1 MNNEKLTILYE
12 RLSHE
17 DGRENESLSIEN
29 QKAYLEEYALRS
41 GFKNLVHRTDDGW
54 SGTRWDRPG
63 FLQMTEDISRGSVG
77 QILIKDMSRLGR
89 DHLRVGL
96 FLEQL
101 REMNVRLIAVAEGI
115 DTAKGEDDFMPFR
128 NILAEWHARDT
139 SRKIRAIFGARTAAG
154 NHVTGALPYGYLHDP
169 KDRQKWIVDE
179 EAAPVVKRIFRSV
192 IAGKNIAKITE
203 ELTAERILTP
213 NAHWKSI
220 GERTSRGAHNADPYK
235 WSSATVINIL
245 KKEEYM
251 GWKVLNK
258 TGTENYKSKQ
268 RKPTPENRLVFK
280 DAHPQIIDEETWN
293 IVQRLRG
300 TKRRVYKPDGEPNP
314 LTGVLYCADCG
325 AKMYHK
331 RGTSGRPDHPHHEY
345 VCSGYRHYSKS
356 CTCHYI
362 RVEVVEQ
369 LILDAIRRAS
379 RYAIENEAAFIQRV
393 REEAA
398 LQQEAAV
405 RESRRKLTKGKRRRE
420 EISRLIK
427 KLYESYAADKIPE
440 NHFSELL
447 TGYDAEQKNLDAE
460 LERLQ
465 AEIDRY
471 NTDSVRADRFLEL
484 VKRHTE
490 FTELT
495 PTLLNEFVEKVVVHE
510 AVKIEGKRT
519 MQVDICDPEAEYF
532 PLVHRLGGQV
542 IKISPTS
549 SQYVNPMDMNLNY
562 SEDDNPLALKSDFI
576 LSFCELAAGGRNGLE
591 PVEKTVIDRAVRVVY
606 RPYLADP
613 KPENVPILGDLYDEI
628 KRQPEPEAQRIAA
641 ALELYVHGSLNVFN
655 HRTNVDINNRLS
667 MLFEKQY
674 ILTETVETETRYRT
688 ETRTGTRTVT
698 DPETGETS
706 TEEYEY
712 EVQVP
717 YTYYICNVKL
727 ENFDLSHV
735 PVYIMGEET
744 LSLYATYM
752 STLGNRED
760 CSH

>member
-1 MNNEKLTILYE
+1 MSTYE
-12 RLSHE
+12 RLVNSQ
-17 DGRENESLSIEN
+17 NFFSP
-29 QKAYLEEYALRS
+29 YLTQE
-41 GFKNLVHRTDDGW
+41 
-54 SGTRWDRPG
+54 
-63 FLQMTEDISRGSVG
+63 
-77 QILIKDMSRLGR
+77 DMSRLGR
-89 DHLRVGL
+89 DYLRVGL

-331 RGTSGRPDHPHHEY
+331 RGASGRPDHPHHEY

-405 RESRRKLTKGKRRRE
+405 RESRGKLTKGKRRRE

-447 TGYDAEQKNLDAE
+447 AGYDAEQKSLDAE

-519 MQVDICDPEAEYF
+519 MQVDIY
-532 PLVHRLGGQV
+532 
-542 IKISPTS
+542 
-549 SQYVNPMDMNLNY
+549 LN
-562 SEDDNPLALKSDFI
+562 FI
-576 LSFCELAAGGRNGLE
+576 G
-591 PVEKTVIDRAVRVVY
+591 K
-606 RPYLADP
+606 
-613 KPENVPILGDLYDEI
+613 
-628 KRQPEPEAQRIAA
+628 
-641 ALELYVHGSLNVFN
+641 
-655 HRTNVDINNRLS
+655 
-667 MLFEKQY
+667 
-674 ILTETVETETRYRT
+674 
-688 ETRTGTRTVT
+688 
-698 DPETGETS
+698 
-706 TEEYEY
+706 
-712 EVQVP
+712 
-717 YTYYICNVKL
+717 
-727 ENFDLSHV
+727 FDLPEQEAAQAATPEKKRKKKLRREMS
-735 PVYIMGEET
+735 EEQREI
-744 LSLYATYM
+744 LRRRDKERYARKVAAKKAAEEAARAEILKGTAYELPPQESEM
-752 STLGNRED
+752 QRSA
-760 CSH
+760 

>member
-63 FLQMTEDISRGSVG
+63 FLQVTEDISRGSVG

-245 KKEEYM
+245 KKEEHM

-331 RGTSGRPDHPHHEY
+331 RGASGRPDHPHHEY

-447 TGYDAEQKNLDAE
+447 AGYDAEQKSLDAE

-519 MQVDICDPEAEYF
+519 MQVDIY
-532 PLVHRLGGQV
+532 
-542 IKISPTS
+542 
-549 SQYVNPMDMNLNY
+549 LN
-562 SEDDNPLALKSDFI
+562 FI
-576 LSFCELAAGGRNGLE
+576 G
-591 PVEKTVIDRAVRVVY
+591 K
-606 RPYLADP
+606 
-613 KPENVPILGDLYDEI
+613 
-628 KRQPEPEAQRIAA
+628 
-641 ALELYVHGSLNVFN
+641 
-655 HRTNVDINNRLS
+655 
-667 MLFEKQY
+667 
-674 ILTETVETETRYRT
+674 
-688 ETRTGTRTVT
+688 
-698 DPETGETS
+698 
-706 TEEYEY
+706 
-712 EVQVP
+712 
-717 YTYYICNVKL
+717 
-727 ENFDLSHV
+727 FDLPEQEAAQAATPEKKRKKKLRREMS
-735 PVYIMGEET
+735 EEQREI
-744 LSLYATYM
+744 LRRRDKERYARKVAAKKAAEEAARAEILKGTAYELPPQESEM
-752 STLGNRED
+752 QRSA
-760 CSH
+760 

>member
-101 REMNVRLIAVAEGI
+101 REMNVRLIAVAKGI

-258 TGTENYKSKQ
+258 TETENYKSKQ

-331 RGTSGRPDHPHHEY
+331 RGASGRPDHPHHEY

-405 RESRRKLTKGKRRRE
+405 RESRRRLTKGKRRRE

-519 MQVDICDPEAEYF
+519 MQVDIY
-532 PLVHRLGGQV
+532 
-542 IKISPTS
+542 
-549 SQYVNPMDMNLNY
+549 LN
-562 SEDDNPLALKSDFI
+562 FI
-576 LSFCELAAGGRNGLE
+576 G
-591 PVEKTVIDRAVRVVY
+591 K
-606 RPYLADP
+606 
-613 KPENVPILGDLYDEI
+613 
-628 KRQPEPEAQRIAA
+628 
-641 ALELYVHGSLNVFN
+641 
-655 HRTNVDINNRLS
+655 
-667 MLFEKQY
+667 
-674 ILTETVETETRYRT
+674 
-688 ETRTGTRTVT
+688 
-698 DPETGETS
+698 
-706 TEEYEY
+706 
-712 EVQVP
+712 
-717 YTYYICNVKL
+717 
-727 ENFDLSHV
+727 FDLPEQEAAQAATPEKKRKKKLRREMS
-735 PVYIMGEET
+735 EEQREI
-744 LSLYATYM
+744 LRRRDKERYARKVAAKKAAEEAARAEILKGTAYELPPQESEM
-752 STLGNRED
+752 QRSA
-760 CSH
+760 

>member
-245 KKEEYM
+245 KKEEYI
-251 GWKVLNK
+251 GWKVLDM

-314 LTGVLYCADCG
+314 LTGILYCADCG

-447 TGYDAEQKNLDAE
+447 TGYDAEQKNLDTE

-519 MQVDICDPEAEYF
+519 MQVDIY
-532 PLVHRLGGQV
+532 
-542 IKISPTS
+542 
-549 SQYVNPMDMNLNY
+549 LN
-562 SEDDNPLALKSDFI
+562 FI
-576 LSFCELAAGGRNGLE
+576 G
-591 PVEKTVIDRAVRVVY
+591 K
-606 RPYLADP
+606 
-613 KPENVPILGDLYDEI
+613 
-628 KRQPEPEAQRIAA
+628 
-641 ALELYVHGSLNVFN
+641 
-655 HRTNVDINNRLS
+655 
-667 MLFEKQY
+667 
-674 ILTETVETETRYRT
+674 
-688 ETRTGTRTVT
+688 
-698 DPETGETS
+698 
-706 TEEYEY
+706 
-712 EVQVP
+712 
-717 YTYYICNVKL
+717 
-727 ENFDLSHV
+727 FDLPEQEAAQAATPEKKRKKKLRREMS
-735 PVYIMGEET
+735 EEQREI
-744 LSLYATYM
+744 LRKRDKERYARKTAAKKAAEEAARAEILKGTAYELPPQESEM
-752 STLGNRED
+752 QRRA
-760 CSH
+760 

>member
-101 REMNVRLIAVAEGI
+101 REMNVRLIAVAKGI

-258 TGTENYKSKQ
+258 TETENYKSKQ

-405 RESRRKLTKGKRRRE
+405 RESRRRLTKGKRRRG

-519 MQVDICDPEAEYF
+519 MQVDIY
-532 PLVHRLGGQV
+532 
-542 IKISPTS
+542 
-549 SQYVNPMDMNLNY
+549 LN
-562 SEDDNPLALKSDFI
+562 FI
-576 LSFCELAAGGRNGLE
+576 G
-591 PVEKTVIDRAVRVVY
+591 K
-606 RPYLADP
+606 
-613 KPENVPILGDLYDEI
+613 
-628 KRQPEPEAQRIAA
+628 
-641 ALELYVHGSLNVFN
+641 
-655 HRTNVDINNRLS
+655 
-667 MLFEKQY
+667 
-674 ILTETVETETRYRT
+674 
-688 ETRTGTRTVT
+688 
-698 DPETGETS
+698 
-706 TEEYEY
+706 
-712 EVQVP
+712 
-717 YTYYICNVKL
+717 
-727 ENFDLSHV
+727 FDLPEQEAAQAATPEKKRKKKLRREMS
-735 PVYIMGEET
+735 EEQREI
-744 LSLYATYM
+744 LRKRDKERYARKTAAKKAAEEAARAEILKGTAYELPPQESEM
-752 STLGNRED
+752 QRSA
-760 CSH
+760 

>member
-101 REMNVRLIAVAEGI
+101 REMNVRLIAVAKGI

-258 TGTENYKSKQ
+258 TETENYKSKQ

-293 IVQRLRG
+293 IVQRLQG

-405 RESRRKLTKGKRRRE
+405 RESRRRLTKGKRRRE

-519 MQVDICDPEAEYF
+519 MQVDIY
-532 PLVHRLGGQV
+532 
-542 IKISPTS
+542 
-549 SQYVNPMDMNLNY
+549 LN
-562 SEDDNPLALKSDFI
+562 FI
-576 LSFCELAAGGRNGLE
+576 G
-591 PVEKTVIDRAVRVVY
+591 K
-606 RPYLADP
+606 
-613 KPENVPILGDLYDEI
+613 
-628 KRQPEPEAQRIAA
+628 
-641 ALELYVHGSLNVFN
+641 
-655 HRTNVDINNRLS
+655 
-667 MLFEKQY
+667 
-674 ILTETVETETRYRT
+674 
-688 ETRTGTRTVT
+688 
-698 DPETGETS
+698 
-706 TEEYEY
+706 
-712 EVQVP
+712 
-717 YTYYICNVKL
+717 
-727 ENFDLSHV
+727 FDLPEQEAAQAATPEKKRKKKLRREMS
-735 PVYIMGEET
+735 EEQREI
-744 LSLYATYM
+744 LRKRDKERYARKTAAKKAAEEAARAEILKGTAYELPPQESEM
-752 STLGNRED
+752 QRSA
-760 CSH
+760 

>member
-63 FLQMTEDISRGSVG
+63 FLQVTEDISRGSVG

-258 TGTENYKSKQ
+258 TETENYKSKQ

-331 RGTSGRPDHPHHEY
+331 RGASGRPDHPHHEY

-447 TGYDAEQKNLDAE
+447 AGYDAEQKSLDAE

-519 MQVDICDPEAEYF
+519 MQVDIY
-532 PLVHRLGGQV
+532 
-542 IKISPTS
+542 
-549 SQYVNPMDMNLNY
+549 LN
-562 SEDDNPLALKSDFI
+562 FI
-576 LSFCELAAGGRNGLE
+576 G
-591 PVEKTVIDRAVRVVY
+591 K
-606 RPYLADP
+606 
-613 KPENVPILGDLYDEI
+613 
-628 KRQPEPEAQRIAA
+628 
-641 ALELYVHGSLNVFN
+641 
-655 HRTNVDINNRLS
+655 
-667 MLFEKQY
+667 
-674 ILTETVETETRYRT
+674 
-688 ETRTGTRTVT
+688 
-698 DPETGETS
+698 
-706 TEEYEY
+706 
-712 EVQVP
+712 
-717 YTYYICNVKL
+717 
-727 ENFDLSHV
+727 FDLPEQEAAQAATPEKKRKKKLRREMS
-735 PVYIMGEET
+735 EEQREI
-744 LSLYATYM
+744 LRKRDKERYARKTAAKKAAEEAARAEILKGTAYELPPQESEM
-752 STLGNRED
+752 QRRA
-760 CSH
+760 

>member
-63 FLQMTEDISRGSVG
+63 FLQVTEDISRGSVG

-139 SRKIRAIFGARTAAG
+139 SRKIRAIFVARTAAG

-169 KDRQKWIVDE
+169 KDRQKRIVDE

-331 RGTSGRPDHPHHEY
+331 RGASGRPDHPHHEY

-447 TGYDAEQKNLDAE
+447 AGYDAEQKSLDAE

-510 AVKIEGKRT
+510 AVKIEGK
-519 MQVDICDPEAEYF
+519 A
-532 PLVHRLGGQV
+532 
-542 IKISPTS
+542 
-549 SQYVNPMDMNLNY
+549 
-562 SEDDNPLALKSDFI
+562 DD
-576 LSFCELAAGGRNGLE
+576 AGGHLPEFYRQIRPAGAGSGTGGNARKEKEEEAAPRDERGTAGNPAQAGQGAVRKESSRKESRRGSGKSGDPQRHSLRSCRRRKAKCKEAHNRTWKRKNGLPTQGRAVFPFPKGAFLDRFPSHPIHFKSNKRKE
-591 PVEKTVIDRAVRVVY
+591 LLHMAKTKIEKIAGIEEEIRQLENKRRQLVQAQKAQERKDRTKRLCKRMGLFESLLPESISLTDEQFQIFLEKTV
-606 RPYLADP
+606 
-613 KPENVPILGDLYDEI
+613 
-628 KRQPEPEAQRIAA
+628 
-641 ALELYVHGSLNVFN
+641 
-655 HRTNVDINNRLS
+655 
-667 MLFEKQY
+667 
-674 ILTETVETETRYRT
+674 LTEQSRRILDGLTARRVADGDADE
-688 ETRTGTRTVT
+688 GS
-698 DPETGETS
+698 G
-706 TEEYEY
+706 
-712 EVQVP
+712 
-717 YTYYICNVKL
+717 
-727 ENFDLSHV
+727 
-735 PVYIMGEET
+735 
-744 LSLYATYM
+744 A
-752 STLGNRED
+752 RERG
-760 CSH
+760 

>member
-63 FLQMTEDISRGSVG
+63 FLQVTEDISRGSVG

-101 REMNVRLIAVAEGI
+101 REMNVRLIAVAKGI

-258 TGTENYKSKQ
+258 TETENYKSKQ

-519 MQVDICDPEAEYF
+519 MQVDIY
-532 PLVHRLGGQV
+532 
-542 IKISPTS
+542 
-549 SQYVNPMDMNLNY
+549 LN
-562 SEDDNPLALKSDFI
+562 FI
-576 LSFCELAAGGRNGLE
+576 G
-591 PVEKTVIDRAVRVVY
+591 K
-606 RPYLADP
+606 
-613 KPENVPILGDLYDEI
+613 
-628 KRQPEPEAQRIAA
+628 
-641 ALELYVHGSLNVFN
+641 
-655 HRTNVDINNRLS
+655 
-667 MLFEKQY
+667 
-674 ILTETVETETRYRT
+674 
-688 ETRTGTRTVT
+688 
-698 DPETGETS
+698 
-706 TEEYEY
+706 
-712 EVQVP
+712 
-717 YTYYICNVKL
+717 
-727 ENFDLSHV
+727 FDLPEQEAAQAATPEKKRKKKLRREMS
-735 PVYIMGEET
+735 EEQREI
-744 LSLYATYM
+744 LRKRDKERYARKTAAKKAAEEAARAEILKGTAYELPPQESEM
-752 STLGNRED
+752 QRSA
-760 CSH
+760 

>member
-1 MNNEKLTILYE
+1 M
-12 RLSHE
+12 
-17 DGRENESLSIEN
+17 
-29 QKAYLEEYALRS
+29 
-41 GFKNLVHRTDDGW
+41 
-54 SGTRWDRPG
+54 
-63 FLQMTEDISRGSVG
+63 
-77 QILIKDMSRLGR
+77 
-89 DHLRVGL
+89 
-96 FLEQL
+96 
-101 REMNVRLIAVAEGI
+101 
-115 DTAKGEDDFMPFR
+115 
-128 NILAEWHARDT
+128 
-139 SRKIRAIFGARTAAG
+139 
-154 NHVTGALPYGYLHDP
+154 
-169 KDRQKWIVDE
+169 
-179 EAAPVVKRIFRSV
+179 

-314 LTGVLYCADCG
+314 LTGILYCADCG

-331 RGTSGRPDHPHHEY
+331 RGTSGRPDQPHHEY

-405 RESRRKLTKGKRRRE
+405 RESRRRLTKGKRRRE

-519 MQVDICDPEAEYF
+519 MQVDIY
-532 PLVHRLGGQV
+532 
-542 IKISPTS
+542 
-549 SQYVNPMDMNLNY
+549 LN
-562 SEDDNPLALKSDFI
+562 FI
-576 LSFCELAAGGRNGLE
+576 G
-591 PVEKTVIDRAVRVVY
+591 K
-606 RPYLADP
+606 
-613 KPENVPILGDLYDEI
+613 
-628 KRQPEPEAQRIAA
+628 
-641 ALELYVHGSLNVFN
+641 
-655 HRTNVDINNRLS
+655 
-667 MLFEKQY
+667 
-674 ILTETVETETRYRT
+674 
-688 ETRTGTRTVT
+688 
-698 DPETGETS
+698 
-706 TEEYEY
+706 
-712 EVQVP
+712 
-717 YTYYICNVKL
+717 
-727 ENFDLSHV
+727 FDLPEQEAAQAATPEKKRKKKLRREMS
-735 PVYIMGEET
+735 EEQREI
-744 LSLYATYM
+744 LRKRDKERYARKTAAKKAAEEAARAEILKGTAYELPPQESEM
-752 STLGNRED
+752 QRSA
-760 CSH
+760 

>member
-101 REMNVRLIAVAEGI
+101 REMNVRLIAVAKGI

-258 TGTENYKSKQ
+258 TETENYKSKQ

-447 TGYDAEQKNLDAE
+447 TGYDAEQKNLDTE

-490 FTELT
+490 FSELT

-519 MQVDICDPEAEYF
+519 MQVDIYLNFIGKFDLPEQE
-532 PLVHRLGGQV
+532 
-542 IKISPTS
+542 
-549 SQYVNPMDMNLNY
+549 
-562 SEDDNPLALKSDFI
+562 
-576 LSFCELAAGGRNGLE
+576 AAQAAT
-591 PVEKTVIDRAVRVVY
+591 PEK
-606 RPYLADP
+606 
-613 KPENVPILGDLYDEI
+613 
-628 KRQPEPEAQRIAA
+628 KRKKKLRHE
-641 ALELYVHGSLNVFN
+641 
-655 HRTNVDINNRLS
+655 
-667 MLFEKQY
+667 M
-674 ILTETVETETRYRT
+674 
-688 ETRTGTRTVT
+688 
-698 DPETGETS
+698 
-706 TEEYEY
+706 TEEQREILRKRDKERYARKVAAKKAAEEAARAEILKGTAYELPPQ
-712 EVQVP
+712 ESEMQR
-717 YTYYICNVKL
+717 
-727 ENFDLSHV
+727 S
-735 PVYIMGEET
+735 
-744 LSLYATYM
+744 A
-752 STLGNRED
+752 
-760 CSH
+760 

>member
-1 MNNEKLTILYE
+1 MNLLGFIMSLVYMQAVHGWLSAYE
-12 RLSHE
+12 RLVNSQ
-17 DGRENESLSIEN
+17 NFFSP
-29 QKAYLEEYALRS
+29 YLTQE
-41 GFKNLVHRTDDGW
+41 
-54 SGTRWDRPG
+54 
-63 FLQMTEDISRGSVG
+63 
-77 QILIKDMSRLGR
+77 DMSRLGR

-369 LILDAIRRAS
+369 LILDAIRLAS

-519 MQVDICDPEAEYF
+519 MQVDIY
-532 PLVHRLGGQV
+532 
-542 IKISPTS
+542 
-549 SQYVNPMDMNLNY
+549 LN
-562 SEDDNPLALKSDFI
+562 FI
-576 LSFCELAAGGRNGLE
+576 G
-591 PVEKTVIDRAVRVVY
+591 K
-606 RPYLADP
+606 
-613 KPENVPILGDLYDEI
+613 
-628 KRQPEPEAQRIAA
+628 
-641 ALELYVHGSLNVFN
+641 
-655 HRTNVDINNRLS
+655 
-667 MLFEKQY
+667 
-674 ILTETVETETRYRT
+674 
-688 ETRTGTRTVT
+688 
-698 DPETGETS
+698 
-706 TEEYEY
+706 
-712 EVQVP
+712 
-717 YTYYICNVKL
+717 
-727 ENFDLSHV
+727 FDLPEQEAAQAATPEKKRKKKLRREMS
-735 PVYIMGEET
+735 EEQREI
-744 LSLYATYM
+744 LRKRDKERYARKTAAKKAAEEAARAEILKGTAYELPPQESEM
-752 STLGNRED
+752 QRSA
-760 CSH
+760 

>member
-101 REMNVRLIAVAEGI
+101 REMNVRLIAVAKGI

-258 TGTENYKSKQ
+258 TETENYKSKQ

-331 RGTSGRPDHPHHEY
+331 RGASGRPDHPHHEY

-447 TGYDAEQKNLDAE
+447 AGYDAEQKSLDAE

-519 MQVDICDPEAEYF
+519 MQVDIY
-532 PLVHRLGGQV
+532 
-542 IKISPTS
+542 
-549 SQYVNPMDMNLNY
+549 LN
-562 SEDDNPLALKSDFI
+562 FI
-576 LSFCELAAGGRNGLE
+576 G
-591 PVEKTVIDRAVRVVY
+591 K
-606 RPYLADP
+606 
-613 KPENVPILGDLYDEI
+613 
-628 KRQPEPEAQRIAA
+628 
-641 ALELYVHGSLNVFN
+641 
-655 HRTNVDINNRLS
+655 
-667 MLFEKQY
+667 
-674 ILTETVETETRYRT
+674 
-688 ETRTGTRTVT
+688 
-698 DPETGETS
+698 
-706 TEEYEY
+706 
-712 EVQVP
+712 
-717 YTYYICNVKL
+717 
-727 ENFDLSHV
+727 FDLPEQEAAQAATPEKKRKKKLRREMS
-735 PVYIMGEET
+735 EEQREI
-744 LSLYATYM
+744 LRRRDKERYARKVAAKKAAEEAARAEILKGTAYELPPQESEM
-752 STLGNRED
+752 QRSA
-760 CSH
+760 

>member
-101 REMNVRLIAVAEGI
+101 REMNVRLIAVAKGI

-258 TGTENYKSKQ
+258 TETENYKSKQ

-447 TGYDAEQKNLDAE
+447 AGYDAEQKSLDAE

-519 MQVDICDPEAEYF
+519 MQVDIY
-532 PLVHRLGGQV
+532 
-542 IKISPTS
+542 
-549 SQYVNPMDMNLNY
+549 LN
-562 SEDDNPLALKSDFI
+562 FI
-576 LSFCELAAGGRNGLE
+576 G
-591 PVEKTVIDRAVRVVY
+591 K
-606 RPYLADP
+606 
-613 KPENVPILGDLYDEI
+613 
-628 KRQPEPEAQRIAA
+628 
-641 ALELYVHGSLNVFN
+641 
-655 HRTNVDINNRLS
+655 
-667 MLFEKQY
+667 
-674 ILTETVETETRYRT
+674 
-688 ETRTGTRTVT
+688 
-698 DPETGETS
+698 
-706 TEEYEY
+706 
-712 EVQVP
+712 
-717 YTYYICNVKL
+717 
-727 ENFDLSHV
+727 FDLPEQEAAQAATPEKKRKKKLRREMS
-735 PVYIMGEET
+735 EEQREI
-744 LSLYATYM
+744 LRRRDKERYARKVAAKKAAEEAARAEILKGTAYELPPQESEM
-752 STLGNRED
+752 QRSA
-760 CSH
+760 

>member
-115 DTAKGEDDFMPFR
+115 DTSKGEDDFMPFR

-169 KDRQKWIVDE
+169 KDRQKWIVDV

-325 AKMYHK
+325 EKMYHK

-398 LQQEAAV
+398 LQQEAAI

-519 MQVDICDPEAEYF
+519 MQVDIY
-532 PLVHRLGGQV
+532 
-542 IKISPTS
+542 
-549 SQYVNPMDMNLNY
+549 LN
-562 SEDDNPLALKSDFI
+562 FI
-576 LSFCELAAGGRNGLE
+576 G
-591 PVEKTVIDRAVRVVY
+591 K
-606 RPYLADP
+606 
-613 KPENVPILGDLYDEI
+613 
-628 KRQPEPEAQRIAA
+628 
-641 ALELYVHGSLNVFN
+641 
-655 HRTNVDINNRLS
+655 
-667 MLFEKQY
+667 
-674 ILTETVETETRYRT
+674 
-688 ETRTGTRTVT
+688 
-698 DPETGETS
+698 
-706 TEEYEY
+706 
-712 EVQVP
+712 
-717 YTYYICNVKL
+717 
-727 ENFDLSHV
+727 FDLPEQEAAQAATPEKKRKKKLRREMS
-735 PVYIMGEET
+735 EEQREILRKRDKERYARKT
-744 LSLYATYM
+744 AAKKAAEEAARAEILKGTAYELSPQESEMQRSA
-752 STLGNRED
+752 
-760 CSH
+760 

>member
-258 TGTENYKSKQ
+258 TETENYKSKQ

-405 RESRRKLTKGKRRRE
+405 RESRRRLTKGKRRRE

-490 FTELT
+490 FSELT

-519 MQVDICDPEAEYF
+519 MQVDIY
-532 PLVHRLGGQV
+532 
-542 IKISPTS
+542 
-549 SQYVNPMDMNLNY
+549 LN
-562 SEDDNPLALKSDFI
+562 FI
-576 LSFCELAAGGRNGLE
+576 G
-591 PVEKTVIDRAVRVVY
+591 K
-606 RPYLADP
+606 
-613 KPENVPILGDLYDEI
+613 
-628 KRQPEPEAQRIAA
+628 
-641 ALELYVHGSLNVFN
+641 
-655 HRTNVDINNRLS
+655 
-667 MLFEKQY
+667 
-674 ILTETVETETRYRT
+674 
-688 ETRTGTRTVT
+688 
-698 DPETGETS
+698 
-706 TEEYEY
+706 
-712 EVQVP
+712 
-717 YTYYICNVKL
+717 
-727 ENFDLSHV
+727 FDLPEQEAAQAATPEKKRKKKLRREMS
-735 PVYIMGEET
+735 EEQREI
-744 LSLYATYM
+744 LRKRDKERYARKTAAKKAAEEAARAEILKGTAYELPPQESEM
-752 STLGNRED
+752 QRSA
-760 CSH
+760 

>member
-258 TGTENYKSKQ
+258 TETENYKSKQ

-314 LTGVLYCADCG
+314 LTGILYCADCG

-447 TGYDAEQKNLDAE
+447 TGYDAEQKNLDTE

-495 PTLLNEFVEKVVVHE
+495 PALLNEFVEKVVVHE

-519 MQVDICDPEAEYF
+519 MQVDIY
-532 PLVHRLGGQV
+532 
-542 IKISPTS
+542 
-549 SQYVNPMDMNLNY
+549 LN
-562 SEDDNPLALKSDFI
+562 FI
-576 LSFCELAAGGRNGLE
+576 G
-591 PVEKTVIDRAVRVVY
+591 K
-606 RPYLADP
+606 
-613 KPENVPILGDLYDEI
+613 
-628 KRQPEPEAQRIAA
+628 
-641 ALELYVHGSLNVFN
+641 
-655 HRTNVDINNRLS
+655 
-667 MLFEKQY
+667 
-674 ILTETVETETRYRT
+674 
-688 ETRTGTRTVT
+688 
-698 DPETGETS
+698 
-706 TEEYEY
+706 
-712 EVQVP
+712 
-717 YTYYICNVKL
+717 
-727 ENFDLSHV
+727 FDLPEQEAAQAATPEKKRKKKLRREMS
-735 PVYIMGEET
+735 EEQREI
-744 LSLYATYM
+744 LRKRDKERYARKTAAKKAAEEAARAEILKGTAYELPPQESEM
-752 STLGNRED
+752 QRRA
-760 CSH
+760 

>member
-63 FLQMTEDISRGSVG
+63 FLQMTEDIARGSVG

-128 NILAEWHARDT
+128 NILAEWHARDP

-258 TGTENYKSKQ
+258 TETENYKSKQ

-314 LTGVLYCADCG
+314 LTGILYCADCG

-447 TGYDAEQKNLDAE
+447 TGYDAEQKNLDTE

-519 MQVDICDPEAEYF
+519 MQVDIY
-532 PLVHRLGGQV
+532 
-542 IKISPTS
+542 
-549 SQYVNPMDMNLNY
+549 LN
-562 SEDDNPLALKSDFI
+562 FI
-576 LSFCELAAGGRNGLE
+576 G
-591 PVEKTVIDRAVRVVY
+591 K
-606 RPYLADP
+606 
-613 KPENVPILGDLYDEI
+613 
-628 KRQPEPEAQRIAA
+628 
-641 ALELYVHGSLNVFN
+641 
-655 HRTNVDINNRLS
+655 
-667 MLFEKQY
+667 
-674 ILTETVETETRYRT
+674 
-688 ETRTGTRTVT
+688 
-698 DPETGETS
+698 
-706 TEEYEY
+706 
-712 EVQVP
+712 
-717 YTYYICNVKL
+717 
-727 ENFDLSHV
+727 FDLPEQEAAQAATPEKKRKKKLRREMS
-735 PVYIMGEET
+735 EEQREI
-744 LSLYATYM
+744 LRKRDKERYARKTAAKKAAEEAARAEILKGTAYELPPQESEM
-752 STLGNRED
+752 QRSA
-760 CSH
+760 

>member
-258 TGTENYKSKQ
+258 TETENYKSKQ

-331 RGTSGRPDHPHHEY
+331 RGASGRPDHPHHEY

-447 TGYDAEQKNLDAE
+447 TGYDAEQKNLDTE

-519 MQVDICDPEAEYF
+519 MQVDIY
-532 PLVHRLGGQV
+532 
-542 IKISPTS
+542 
-549 SQYVNPMDMNLNY
+549 LN
-562 SEDDNPLALKSDFI
+562 FI
-576 LSFCELAAGGRNGLE
+576 G
-591 PVEKTVIDRAVRVVY
+591 K
-606 RPYLADP
+606 
-613 KPENVPILGDLYDEI
+613 
-628 KRQPEPEAQRIAA
+628 
-641 ALELYVHGSLNVFN
+641 
-655 HRTNVDINNRLS
+655 
-667 MLFEKQY
+667 
-674 ILTETVETETRYRT
+674 
-688 ETRTGTRTVT
+688 
-698 DPETGETS
+698 
-706 TEEYEY
+706 
-712 EVQVP
+712 
-717 YTYYICNVKL
+717 
-727 ENFDLSHV
+727 FDLPEQEAAQAATPEKKRKKKLRREMS
-735 PVYIMGEET
+735 EEQREI
-744 LSLYATYM
+744 LRKRDKERYARKTAAKKAAEEAARAEILKGTAYELPPQESEM
-752 STLGNRED
+752 QRRA
-760 CSH
+760 

>member
-63 FLQMTEDISRGSVG
+63 FLQMTEDIARGSVG

-101 REMNVRLIAVAEGI
+101 REMNVRLIAVAKGI

-258 TGTENYKSKQ
+258 TETENYKSKQ

-405 RESRRKLTKGKRRRE
+405 RESRRRLTKGKRRRE

-519 MQVDICDPEAEYF
+519 MQVDIY
-532 PLVHRLGGQV
+532 
-542 IKISPTS
+542 
-549 SQYVNPMDMNLNY
+549 LN
-562 SEDDNPLALKSDFI
+562 FI
-576 LSFCELAAGGRNGLE
+576 G
-591 PVEKTVIDRAVRVVY
+591 K
-606 RPYLADP
+606 
-613 KPENVPILGDLYDEI
+613 
-628 KRQPEPEAQRIAA
+628 
-641 ALELYVHGSLNVFN
+641 
-655 HRTNVDINNRLS
+655 
-667 MLFEKQY
+667 
-674 ILTETVETETRYRT
+674 
-688 ETRTGTRTVT
+688 
-698 DPETGETS
+698 
-706 TEEYEY
+706 
-712 EVQVP
+712 
-717 YTYYICNVKL
+717 
-727 ENFDLSHV
+727 FDLPEQEAAQAATPEKKRKKKLRREMS
-735 PVYIMGEET
+735 EEQREI
-744 LSLYATYM
+744 LRRRDKERYARKVAAKKAAEEAARAEILKGTAYELPPQESEM
-752 STLGNRED
+752 QRSA
-760 CSH
+760 

>member
-258 TGTENYKSKQ
+258 TETENYKSKQ

-331 RGTSGRPDHPHHEY
+331 RGASGRPDHPHHEY

-405 RESRRKLTKGKRRRE
+405 RESRRRLTKGKRRRE

-447 TGYDAEQKNLDAE
+447 AGYDAEQKSLDAE

-519 MQVDICDPEAEYF
+519 MQVDIY
-532 PLVHRLGGQV
+532 
-542 IKISPTS
+542 
-549 SQYVNPMDMNLNY
+549 LN
-562 SEDDNPLALKSDFI
+562 FI
-576 LSFCELAAGGRNGLE
+576 G
-591 PVEKTVIDRAVRVVY
+591 K
-606 RPYLADP
+606 
-613 KPENVPILGDLYDEI
+613 
-628 KRQPEPEAQRIAA
+628 
-641 ALELYVHGSLNVFN
+641 
-655 HRTNVDINNRLS
+655 
-667 MLFEKQY
+667 
-674 ILTETVETETRYRT
+674 
-688 ETRTGTRTVT
+688 
-698 DPETGETS
+698 
-706 TEEYEY
+706 
-712 EVQVP
+712 
-717 YTYYICNVKL
+717 
-727 ENFDLSHV
+727 FDLPEQEAAQAATPEKKRKKKLRREMS
-735 PVYIMGEET
+735 EEQREI
-744 LSLYATYM
+744 LRRRDKERYARKVAAKKAAEEAARAEILKGTAYELPPQESEM
-752 STLGNRED
+752 QRSA
-760 CSH
+760 

>member
-63 FLQMTEDISRGSVG
+63 FLQVTEDISRGSVG

-258 TGTENYKSKQ
+258 TETENYKSKQ

-447 TGYDAEQKNLDAE
+447 AGYDAEQKSLDAE

-519 MQVDICDPEAEYF
+519 MQVDIY
-532 PLVHRLGGQV
+532 
-542 IKISPTS
+542 
-549 SQYVNPMDMNLNY
+549 LN
-562 SEDDNPLALKSDFI
+562 FI
-576 LSFCELAAGGRNGLE
+576 G
-591 PVEKTVIDRAVRVVY
+591 K
-606 RPYLADP
+606 
-613 KPENVPILGDLYDEI
+613 
-628 KRQPEPEAQRIAA
+628 
-641 ALELYVHGSLNVFN
+641 
-655 HRTNVDINNRLS
+655 
-667 MLFEKQY
+667 
-674 ILTETVETETRYRT
+674 
-688 ETRTGTRTVT
+688 
-698 DPETGETS
+698 
-706 TEEYEY
+706 
-712 EVQVP
+712 
-717 YTYYICNVKL
+717 
-727 ENFDLSHV
+727 FDLPEQEAAQAATPEKKRKKKLRREMS
-735 PVYIMGEET
+735 EEQREI
-744 LSLYATYM
+744 LRRRDKERYARKVAAKKAAEEAARAEILKGTAYELPPQESEM
-752 STLGNRED
+752 QRSA
-760 CSH
+760 